1 MLINQEVNEKV
12 NESKLSEVRATVR
25 VQGIPKHHGKKKTL
39 ADGEFFLFYSCRL
52 RCHKIGY
59 FALIMRMQELMN
71 GYECPYVQHFSPLII
86 AMGNDEDDPK
96 CFGNPTFVYYNHQT
110 IFYSIIHK
118 SYK

>member
-1 MLINQEVNEKV
+1 
-12 NESKLSEVRATVR
+12 
-25 VQGIPKHHGKKKTL
+25 
-39 ADGEFFLFYSCRL
+39 
-52 RCHKIGY
+52 
-59 FALIMRMQELMN
+59 MQELMN
-71 GYECPYVQHFSPLII
+71 GYDCPYVQHFSPLII